1 MTRARGFSV
10 VLHDVHKGS
19 QTKEDVIKHLHL
31 KEPTQAVVAQEPYGH
46 QEGSHIH
53 IFYRLSNQ
61 SDFKTQLK
69 HWTLWFTSGRVQ
81 VDVMRGDMA
90 QACRYLSQEDTKK
103 QKDCDVSPYYYP
115 SVKIKET
122 PAEFADRWLDG
133 WLSEPI
139 AARSWVSSAF
149 AKQWAISMAAPRTSM
164 LA

>member
-31 KEPTQAVVAQEPYGH
+31 KEPTQAVVAQEPYVH

-53 IFYRLSNQ
+53 IFYRVSNP
-61 SDFKTQLK
+61 SEFKTQLK
-69 HWTLWFTSGRVQ
+69 HWTLWYTSGRVQ

-103 QKDCDVSPYYYP
+103 EKDCDPTPYYYP
-115 SVKIKET
+115 TKAIAVD
-122 PAEFADRWLDG
+122 PAEFADNWIDS
-133 WLSEPI
+133 WLSAPI
-139 AARSWVSSAF
+139 ASYTSKFKEQWMSSMVA
-149 AKQWAISMAAPRTSM
+149 SRTTIM
-164 LA
+164 L